1 MVATSEVGIHHIQKQ
16 IDNCDS
22 IVNNIDIIVPKLYK
36 IRQQALSQKEYI
48 NDIQGVLLNTGSS
61 SISSSNTG
69 KIATLDNALLT
80 NLVST
85 TYVTTAFNT
94 SNSANQ
100 RSVFQSLF
108 KYKHDVGTSAHFTTD
123 QIGSSTDRTDGLNLI
138 DVVDI
143 TTSLN
148 LLLTASNTASSVNG
162 LDKLI
167 LKPGV
172 QSSIVPIDTDTAS
185 IVVTSGG
192 PISSSYASDPTNG
205 LASHLTNA
213 ITVSNNIVGFG
224 LT

>member
-1 MVATSEVGIHHIQKQ
+1 MAATSEVGIHHIQKQ

-22 IVNNIDIIVPKLYK
+22 VVNNIDIIVPKLYK

-61 SISSSNTG
+61 SIDTN
-69 KIATLDNALLT
+69 KIATLNSTALT
-80 NLVST
+80 DLVSA
-85 TYVTTAFNT
+85 TYATTAFDT

-123 QIGSSTDRTDGLNLI
+123 QIGSSTDRTNGLNLI
-138 DVVDI
+138 DVVNI

-148 LLLTASNTASSVNG
+148 SLLTASNTSAAAAPD
-162 LDKLI
+162 LDNLI
-167 LKPGV
+167 LQPGA
-172 QSSIVPIDTDTAS
+172 QSSITPIDTDTAS
-185 IVVTSGG
+185 IRVASGPATST
-192 PISSSYASDPTNG
+192 SYARDPING
-205 LASHLTNA
+205 LASHLTSA
-213 ITVSNNIVGFG
+213 LTVSSNIVGFG

>member
-1 MVATSEVGIHHIQKQ
+1 MTAKSEVGIHHIQKQ

-22 IVNNIDIIVPKLYK
+22 VVNNIDIIVPKLYK

-61 SISSSNTG
+61 SIDSD
-69 KIATLDNALLT
+69 KIATLNSEALT
-80 NLVST
+80 DLVSA
-85 TYVTTAFNT
+85 TYATTAFKT

-123 QIGSSTDRTDGLNLI
+123 QIGSSTDRTNGLNLI
-138 DVVDI
+138 DVVNI

-148 LLLTASNTASSVNG
+148 SLLTASNTASSAAADLNN
-162 LDKLI
+162 LI
-167 LKPGV
+167 LQPGT
-172 QSSIVPIDTDTAS
+172 QSSITPIGTDTAS

-192 PISSSYASDPTNG
+192 PTLNSYANDPTNG
-205 LASHLTNA
+205 LASHLTSA
-213 ITVSNNIVGFG
+213 LTVSSNIVGFG
-224 LT
+224 LS